1 MPALDLDAL
10 REQLNPPQW
19 QAVSHGDGPLLI
31 LAGAGSGKTRVLT
44 YRIAY
49 LVEHLGVPPWAI
61 LSVTFTNRAAR
72 EMGRRVGE
80 LLGQSSLNAWVG
92 TFHGVCLRILRRHG
106 ELLPVGRDFSI
117 YDSDDQKKVAAAV
130 VQEMGLD
137 GKRFKAPALLHR
149 VSRAKDEGL
158 GPDDIDLPE
167 HSPLANVLP
176 EFFLRYDRRLREARA
191 LDFSDLLLETLNLF
205 ATHPGIAADYRNRFR
220 YLLIDE
226 YQDTNRVQYRLA
238 RELASAHGNLCAV
251 GDDDQSIYSW
261 RGADV
266 RNILGFEEDF
276 PGATTVKL
284 EQNYRSTAAILEAAS
299 SVVSRNHSRHPKTLW
314 TARDG
319 GAPVTVRAAPT
330 EEEEAHWVVAELQ
343 RLHRGGT
350 PYAGCAVL
358 YRMHAQSRSF
368 EEALLRRRIPYV
380 VYGGLRFY
388 DRKEVRDTL
397 AYLRLVLN
405 PDDPVSFLRVVN
417 TPPRGIGKTT
427 ADRLLALA
435 MERGKGLWEAVGA
448 ALDEGLLATRAARA
462 VAGFTTLMDGWREA
476 MGTAPLR
483 DLLVRILQESG
494 YAAALGAEGGEQA
507 ETRLE
512 NLEELLNAAEAFEQ
526 TEQGSIRDFLDRAA
540 LVSDQDRTEER
551 TDAVTLMTLH
561 AAKGLEYPAVFLTG
575 MEEGVFPHH
584 MSSDRPAGL
593 EEERRLCYVGMT
605 RAQDRLYLTRA
616 HIRRVYGAEGY
627 LRPPSRFLRELPP
640 QVYPGFAAQP
650 APARPDPVF
659 TTDADLPP
667 SPAPAKGR
675 YFAPEPGEASF
686 QPGMAVRHPTYG
698 VGSVLRVDG
707 HGQRAKVTV
716 RFADSGTR
724 KFIAAMAGLEIA
736 LDE

>member
-1 MPALDLDAL
+1 VAGLDLDAL

-49 LVEHLGVPPWAI
+49 LVDHLGVPPWAI
-61 LSVTFTNRAAR
+61 LAVTFTNKAAR
-72 EMGRRVGE
+72 EMARRVEE
-80 LLGQSSLNAWVG
+80 LLGTGGLDAWVG

-106 ELLPVGRDFSI
+106 ELLPVGREFSI

-130 VQEMGLD
+130 VAEMGLD

-149 VSRAKDEGL
+149 VGRAKDEGL
-158 GPDDIDLPE
+158 GPDDIELPA
-167 HSPLANVLP
+167 HSPLAEIVP
-176 EFFLRYDRRLREARA
+176 EFFVRYDRRLRDARA

-205 ATHPGIAADYRNRFR
+205 ATHPEVAAGYRQRFR
-220 YLLIDE
+220 HLLIDE

-238 RELASAHGNLCAV
+238 RELAAGHGNLCAV

-261 RGADV
+261 RGADI
-266 RNILGFEEDF
+266 RNILAFEEDF
-276 PGATTVKL
+276 PGTTTVKL

-299 SVVSRNHSRHPKTLW
+299 AVVGRNRSRHPKILW

-319 GAPVTVRAAPT
+319 GVPVTVREAPT

-343 RLHRGGT
+343 TLHRGGT

-358 YRMHAQSRSF
+358 YRMHAQSRAF
-368 EEALLRRRIPYV
+368 EEALLRLRIPYV

-388 DRKEVRDTL
+388 DRREVKDAL

-405 PDDPVSFLRVVN
+405 PDDPVSFVRVVN

-427 ADRLLALA
+427 VERLLGVAG
-435 MERGKGLWEAVGA
+435 ERQKGLWEAVNA

-462 VAGFTTLMDGWREA
+462 VAGFLALLDGWREA
-476 MGTAPLR
+476 VGATPLR
-483 DLLVRILQESG
+483 DLLGRILQDSG

-526 TEQGSIRDFLDRAA
+526 TEQGGIREFLDRAA
-540 LVSDQDRTEER
+540 LVSEQDRTEDR
-551 TDAVTLMTLH
+551 ADAVTLMTLH
-561 AAKGLEYPAVFLTG
+561 AAKGLEYPAVFLSG
-575 MEEGVFPHH
+575 LEEGVFPHH
-584 MSSDRPAGL
+584 MSSDTPAGI

-627 LRPPSRFLRELPP
+627 LRPPSRFLKELPP
-640 QVYPGFAAQP
+640 GVYPAGALAPTP
-650 APARPDPVF
+650 AARPHP
-659 TTDADLPP
+659 ADVERPP
-667 SPAPAKGR
+667 PPPAEGR
-675 YFAPEPGEASF
+675 YFAPEPGEAEYR
-686 QPGMAVRHPTYG
+686 PGMAVRHPTYG
-698 VGSVLRVDG
+698 VGSVVRVDG

-724 KFIAAMAGLEIA
+724 KFIAAMAGLEIS